1 MKHYPECPRGDAKSR
16 AACMCPVI
24 DLVLEHALDRF
35 KAIDLSD
42 FPSITRDPE
51 FRVIVRTIAAAI
63 RPEVSQ

>member
-1 MKHYPECPRGDAKSR
+1 
-16 AACMCPVI
+16 MCPVI